1 MDAAVRFPTSPKAL
15 KAAPVK
21 LSKRMNVEQAFQ
33 AIARNCLDQVRANE
47 AGVARVHDAESLHQM
62 RVGLR
67 RLHAA
72 FGLFGD
78 LLAAPPVIEAELI
91 WLRDRLAP
99 ARDWDV
105 LVDATLPRI
114 AAGMPGTPELEA
126 LRGAVQIK
134 CAATYADAS
143 GAVASPR
150 FGKLVNM
157 LEQWIEQRGWRD
169 EITAKAR
176 TRLKMRVTA
185 FASTILEQEQQRLL
199 KRGRKLRQ
207 SDPAARHRVRIAAKR
222 ARYATEF
229 FASLYPGKRV
239 RPHVQALTAVQ
250 DELGWLNDA
259 AVAGRL
265 LDELDDDS
273 QGARAGA
280 AMARGYL
287 ASCMEEG
294 APMVRKRLKKFAAMP
309 GPA

>member
-1 MDAAVRFPTSPKAL
+1 
-15 KAAPVK
+15 
-21 LSKRMNVEQAFQ
+21 
-33 AIARNCLDQVRANE
+33 
-47 AGVARVHDAESLHQM
+47 
-62 RVGLR
+62 
-67 RLHAA
+67 
-72 FGLFGD
+72 
-78 LLAAPPVIEAELI
+78 
-91 WLRDRLAP
+91 
-99 ARDWDV
+99 
-105 LVDATLPRI
+105 
-114 AAGMPGTPELEA
+114 
-126 LRGAVQIK
+126 
-134 CAATYADAS
+134 
-143 GAVASPR
+143 VASPR